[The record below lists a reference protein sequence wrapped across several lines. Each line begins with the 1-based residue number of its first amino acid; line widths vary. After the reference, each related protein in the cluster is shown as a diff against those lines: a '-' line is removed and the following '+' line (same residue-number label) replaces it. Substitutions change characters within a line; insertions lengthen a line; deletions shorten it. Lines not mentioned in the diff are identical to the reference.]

1 MGNFLIE
8 NWFLLLIIG
17 LWDLVWKLFA
27 MYQAARAGHKAW
39 YIVLFVLN
47 TIGILPIIYLTK
59 FAR

>member
-1 MGNFLIE
+1 MENFLIE

-17 LWDLVWKLFA
+17 LWDLVWKLVA
-27 MYQAARAGHKAW
+27 MYQAARSGHKAW